1 MNGKTADNLFLL
13 LKSALW
19 QDGQYVEP
27 VADADWKELYA
38 LAREQ
43 CLVGVVADAFKYF
56 PKGKIGGE
64 DKLRWLAYVVQ
75 LERRNRGMNRLIGR
89 LFRKLR
95 NDGLSPV
102 LLKGQSFAA
111 NYPCPLH
118 RQCGDIDVY
127 FKRREDCRM
136 AVEWASAM
144 DRAAA
149 ESAEN
154 RRDYKHFAFSLNGNE
169 VELHYLMCVFENRR
183 LQQRLQTII
192 DRELDD
198 NSPYYVEIDGE
209 RIETVPPTLSVLH
222 QLMHIS
228 RHLLEAG
235 GGLRQICDLAMF
247 FDRHYDEID
256 RTRLGGYLKA
266 LELTMV
272 AQALGYIMVDRLGL
286 RPEKLPFGMSACY
299 ADFILDEIFEGGNFG
314 RKKTEY
320 RNGANAFSRKLQSV
334 FYFYRRCKLYRPL
347 FPSEAK
353 SYFLNKIKLNFK
365 LLTANNH

>member
-1 MNGKTADNLFLL
+1 MKKRTTENLFLL

-19 QDGQYVEP
+19 QDGQYAESVGD
-27 VADADWKELYA
+27 VDWEELYA

-43 CLVGVVADAFKYF
+43 CLVGVVADSFRYIEGN
-56 PKGKIGGE
+56 PKGG

-75 LERRNRGMNRLIGR
+75 LERRNRGMNRLIGK

-95 NDGLSPV
+95 NDGLTPV

-127 FKRREDCRM
+127 FKRRGDCRV
-136 AVEWASAM
+136 AVEWASAV

-149 ESAEN
+149 ESEEN
-154 RRDYKHFAFSLNGNE
+154 RRDCKHFAFSLNGVE
-169 VELHYLMCVFENRR
+169 VELHYFMCVFENRR
-183 LQQRLQTII
+183 LQQRLQSII
-192 DRELDD
+192 DREYGD
-198 NSPYYVEIDGE
+198 NPPCRVAVGDEQ
-209 RIETVPPTLSVLH
+209 IETVPPTLSVLH

-235 GGLRQICDLAMF
+235 VALRQVCDLALF
-247 FDRHYDEID
+247 LDRHGDEID
-256 RTRLGGYLKA
+256 RTRLDGYLKD
-266 LELTMV
+266 LELAAV
-272 AQALGYIMVDRLGL
+272 AQALGFIMVHHLGL
-286 RPEKLPFGMSACY
+286 KRERLPFGMSGQY
-299 ADFILDEIFEGGNFG
+299 ADFILGEIFEGGNFG

-320 RNGANAFSRKLQSV
+320 RNGANALSRKLQSV
-334 FYFYRRCKLYRPL
+334 AYFYRRCKLYRPL

-353 SYFLNKIKLNFK
+353 SYFLNKIKLNVK
-365 LLTANNH
+365 LLTLHHH